1 MLAIKNAKIMT
12 VTNGIIKSGT
22 ILIDEGT
29 IISVGESVVIPE
41 EAEILDATGKWV
53 TPGLIDIRIHTPS
66 GEIKPWEVSLNRE
79 FGFTSIDAVLP
90 YETTNIA
97 MVRPLD
103 FAKSKQECWNLQF
116 DKLALMEQNG
126 IEFCLARDEKS
137 GPRLHLMMIGMA
149 IAGGV
154 SFDAALCSLTI
165 NPAKLLGREELIGS
179 IEVGKRAELAI
190 FDDNPFL
197 NMSCCEA
204 TIISGVPYK
213 SQMSFN

>member
-12 VTNGIIKSGT
+12 VTNGIIESGT
-22 ILIDEGT
+22 ILIDEGI

-53 TPGLIDIRIHTPS
+53 TPGLIDIRIYTPS

-79 FGFTSIDAVLP
+79 FGFTSMDAVLP
-90 YETTNIA
+90 SDTTNITV
-97 MVRPLD
+97 VRPLD

-137 GPRLHLMMIGMA
+137 GPRLHLMMIGMV

-154 SFDAALCSLTI
+154 SFDAALRALTI
-165 NPAKLLGREELIGS
+165 NPAKLLGFEKTIGS
-179 IEVGKRAELAI
+179 IEAGKKADIAI
-190 FDDNPFL
+190 FDGSPFL
-197 NMSCCEA
+197 NSSCCEA
-204 TIISGVPYK
+204 MVISGVFYQ
-213 SQMSFN
+213 SQMIC

>member
-12 VTNGIIKSGT
+12 VTNGIIENGT
-22 ILIDEGT
+22 ILIDEGI
-29 IISVGESVVIPE
+29 IISAGESVVIPE

-66 GEIKPWEVSLNRE
+66 SEIQPWEISLARE
-79 FGFTSIDAVLP
+79 FGFTSIDTVLD
-90 YETTNIA
+90 ETTDITV
-97 MVRPLD
+97 VRPLD

-154 SFDAALCSLTI
+154 SFDAALRALTI
-165 NPAKLLGREELIGS
+165 NPAKLLGFEEIIGS
-179 IEVGKRAELAI
+179 IEAGKKADIAI
-190 FDDNPFL
+190 FDRSPFL
-197 NMSCCEA
+197 NSSCCEV
-204 TIISGVPYK
+204 TVISGVFYK
-213 SQMSFN
+213 NQMIC